1 MKNLFL
7 LRHAKSNW
15 DSYNG
20 NDFDRDIQKK
30 GELRTKKICNYLND
44 QKIEIS
50 KVLCS
55 TALRTRKTYEI
66 ISRSFQKSLKVE
78 FLDELYHTTAE
89 NMLNIL
95 RSQKDEQSVMIIAH
109 EPSLSEF
116 VRITSSEIHDDSH
129 FEAINSYVTSGLC
142 SILFNTKSWKN
153 ISRDNSKFK
162 FYIKPKNLD

>member
-30 GELRTKKICNYLND
+30 GELRTKKICDYLND

-66 ISRSFQKSLKVE
+66 LSKSLKNNLNVE

-89 NMLNIL
+89 NILNIL
-95 RSQKDEQSVMIIAH
+95 RTQKSEKSVMIIAH

-116 VRITSSEIHDDSH
+116 VRITSNQIYNDSH
-129 FEAINSYVTSGLC
+129 FDAINSYVTSGLC
-142 SILFNTKSWKN
+142 CISFDTKHWTN
-153 ISRDNSKFK
+153 ISRDNSEFK
-162 FYIKPKNLD
+162 FYVKPKNLD